1 MAIGDERVICW
12 PFEYSGTIR
21 FADDAVGTTTKDESW
36 SSPSVGFMIVDDA
49 TSMPSGITNVI
60 VEFETML
67 ESAYNS
73 INGSGASF
81 RVSLLSTGKIQIEN
95 SSANSLWVLG
105 NSGSTTADLSTLG
118 LVTGAAIEI
127 PGLSGSGEHTGTYQ
141 AAGQWFPTRPHEDDT
156 GERVR
161 HVLVTSPPTLT
172 GVQSVV
178 CHSDLANPA
187 SYRLVS
193 WDDLHHAR
201 MFQSAVEDA
210 TASTIAGVTQS
221 DPNVAFEN
229 LVRYWADNTT
239 PSPQTVYVRNTNTA
253 TSMDGPYQLA
263 MPNAAVSDGG
273 VARAWQRS
281 DLRQRRF
288 RCQLELVKE

>member
-21 FADDAVGTTTKDESW
+21 FADDAVGTTTADESFP
-36 SSPSVGFMIVDDA
+36 SPSVGFMVVDDA
-49 TSMPSGITNVI
+49 TSMPSGVTNLLKAL
-60 VEFETML
+60 ENML
-67 ESAYNS
+67 TSAYDS
-73 INGSGASF
+73 IYGSGASF
-81 RVSLLSTGKIQIEN
+81 SVSLASTGQIQIDN
-95 SSANSLWVLG
+95 ASANSLWILG
-105 NSGSTTADLSTLG
+105 NSGATTADLSVLG
-118 LVTGAAIEI
+118 LTAAALEVEGVSGAGRI
-127 PGLSGSGEHTGTYQ
+127 LSTYQ

-178 CHSDLANPA
+178 CHSDLTNPA
-187 SYRLVS
+187 RYRLIS

-201 MFQSAVEDA
+201 MFQSAVDDA
-210 TASTIAGVTQS
+210 TASTIAGVTQN
-221 DPNVAFEN
+221 DPNAAFEN
-229 LVRYWADNTT
+229 LVKYWSDNTQ
-239 PSPQTVYVRNTNTA
+239 PSPQTVYVRATNTA
-253 TSMDGPYQLA
+253 TSLDGPYQLA

-288 RCQLELVKE
+288 RCALELVKE